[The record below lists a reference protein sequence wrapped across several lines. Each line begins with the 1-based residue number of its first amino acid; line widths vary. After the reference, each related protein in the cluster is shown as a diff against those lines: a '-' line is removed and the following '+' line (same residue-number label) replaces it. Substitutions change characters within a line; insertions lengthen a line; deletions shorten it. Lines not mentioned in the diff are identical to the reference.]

1 MKIFSKFTPNLYLSQ
16 AFTSFM
22 AHFQSQSQSDT
33 NASKAQSKLARKLGV
48 LKSQVTLTYGARAA
62 LYAYLSE
69 QKKQHPKKTEV
80 IISAYTCR
88 VLINPILKL
97 GLTPVFIDLDK
108 ESLRMSV
115 EQINSKISAKTLAII
130 IQHTFGAMEDIQT
143 LKKIHKNIPLIAD
156 NAHFLPNHEE
166 IRQQAKLY
174 NAAIFSFGTNKILSA
189 SNLGALVVYKSK
201 NKLEYISQLQE
212 LPKKIVHKQLF
223 KNWWFT
229 ICMKFYSFL
238 SCGKVLMFIAAK
250 CKFIEPVVSTAEK
263 KLKSTN
269 VNYYKAPSHLAITL
283 LHALKFYQKQI
294 THRVLIK
301 SIYQANLNSDLQF
314 DKYFFKAQIFFPIKV
329 KKPKKIAKFLE
340 SKSYQVNLDWTSDI
354 LVPYSKSIPSNFKIK
369 DFPNAAKV
377 AKHLVLLPLNKTI
390 SPTQAVELCDLINQ
404 HES

>member
-22 AHFQSQSQSDT
+22 AHFQSQSQADT
-33 NASKAQSKLARKLGV
+33 NATKAQSKLAQKLGV

-62 LYAYLSE
+62 FYSYLYE

-97 GLTPVFIDLDK
+97 GLKPVFIDLDK
-108 ESLRMSV
+108 DSLRISV

-130 IQHTFGAMEDIQT
+130 VQHTFGAMEDIQT

-156 NAHFLPNHEE
+156 NAHFLPNQEE
-166 IRQQAKLY
+166 IKQQANLF

-201 NKLEYISQLQE
+201 NKLKYISQLQE
-212 LPKKIVHKQLF
+212 LPKKVIHKQLF

-238 SCGKVLMFIAAK
+238 SCGKALMFIAAK
-250 CKFIEPVVSTAEK
+250 CKFVEPVVSTAEK
-263 KLKSTN
+263 KLESSN
-269 VNYYKAPSHLAITL
+269 VNYYKVPSHLAITL

-301 SIYQANLNSDLQF
+301 SIYQANLNSGLQF

-340 SKSYQVNLDWTSDI
+340 SKYYQVNLDWTSDI

-390 SPTQAVELCDLINQ
+390 SPAQAVELCDLINQ

>member
-166 IRQQAKLY
+166 IKQQAKLY
-174 NAAIFSFGTNKILSA
+174 NTAIFSFGTNKILSA